1 MKHARTP
8 GDVGRKRMHPM
19 MAASTP
25 QGNEPMLTMIRN
37 AMRHGQERARL
48 RREMDEL
55 NEMDERALR
64 DIGLTRG
71 DVIAARRRLH
81 YWI

>member
-1 MKHARTP
+1 
-8 GDVGRKRMHPM
+8 
-19 MAASTP
+19 
-25 QGNEPMLTMIRN
+25 MLTMIRK
-37 AMRHGQERARL
+37 AMRKGQERGDL

-55 NEMDERALR
+55 DQMDERSLR

>member
-1 MKHARTP
+1 
-8 GDVGRKRMHPM
+8 
-19 MAASTP
+19 
-25 QGNEPMLTMIRN
+25 MLTMIRN